1 MSKRLA
7 RAASLPSHPSAEESD
22 HIGLERLMFF
32 SDAVFAI
39 AITLLALEIRLPGG
53 EGALTDDELS
63 RQLLSLWPKYLAFA
77 ISFLVIGTFWLG
89 HHRRFRYIR
98 RYDRR
103 LLWINLVLL
112 LLVAFIPFPTAV
124 ISEYTNR
131 TATIFYALI
140 MTLTGLMSG
149 AIWWYAA
156 WHDRLIDPNL
166 DRRHRRYECLAPLV
180 IPSIFLLS
188 IGLAFI
194 NADLARYSWALTAPA
209 ALLIR

>member
-1 MSKRLA
+1 M
-7 RAASLPSHPSAEESD
+7 
-22 HIGLERLMFF
+22 
-32 SDAVFAI
+32 
-39 AITLLALEIRLPGG
+39 
-53 EGALTDDELS
+53 
-63 RQLLSLWPKYLAFA
+63 
-77 ISFLVIGTFWLG
+77 
-89 HHRRFRYIR
+89 
-98 RYDRR
+98 
-103 LLWINLVLL
+103 LL

-156 WHDRLIDPNL
+156 QHDRLIDPNM
-166 DRRHRRYECLAPLV
+166 DRQQRHYERLAPLV

-188 IGLAFI
+188 IDLAFI
-194 NADLARYSWALTAPA
+194 NADLARYAWALTALA

>member
-1 MSKRLA
+1 
-7 RAASLPSHPSAEESD
+7 
-22 HIGLERLMFF
+22 MFF

-63 RQLLSLWPKYLAFA
+63 RQLLSLWPKYLAYA
-77 ISFLVIGTFWLG
+77 ISFFVIGTFWLG
-89 HHRRFRYIR
+89 HHRRFRFIR

-103 LLWINLVLL
+103 LLLINLFLL

-156 WHDRLIDPNL
+156 WHDRLIDPNM
-166 DRRHRRYECLAPLV
+166 DRRHRRYERLAPLV
-180 IPSIFLLS
+180 IPGIFLFS

-194 NADLARYSWALTAPA
+194 DPDLARYSWALTAPA